1 MMVIYVCLMGV
12 IRMKSSAFQYELP
25 EDLNSALKLLNSEDL
40 DILPLAGGQSLMPMM
55 NFRVAQPDILIDLN
69 KIDSLKNIII
79 EGNYVR
85 IGSMVRYY
93 ELEQSEIIQK
103 HFPLIVH
110 VIPYIAHS
118 AIRNRGTLGGSVSLA
133 DPAAE
138 MPSILIAL
146 NASIELSSLNST
158 RSVNAEDFFKG
169 IFETDRKS
177 NELVTSINIPISSTP
192 KKFGFYEVTRRH
204 GDYAIAGA
212 VVTSDDGQDKF
223 HDTRVVLFAVSTKP
237 MRLPKSEA
245 ALNGQNFNNQD
256 SIIEAIDAVS
266 GNSFERD
273 LHNDEITKETLAKVS
288 LKRAIWGLNG

>member
-1 MMVIYVCLMGV
+1 
-12 IRMKSSAFQYELP
+12 MKSSAFQYELP
-25 EDLNSALKLLNSEDL
+25 EDLSSALKLLNSNDL

-69 KIDSLKNIII
+69 KIDSLKNITI
-79 EGNYVR
+79 EGDYVR
-85 IGSMVRYY
+85 IGSMVRYC

-103 HFPLIVH
+103 HFPLIIH

-138 MPSILIAL
+138 MPSVLITL
-146 NASIELSSLNST
+146 NASIELSSSNST

-169 IFETDRKS
+169 IFETVRKS
-177 NELVTSINIPISSTP
+177 NELVTSINIPISSMP

-212 VVTSDDGQDKF
+212 VVTSDNGQDNF
-223 HDTRVVLFAVSTKP
+223 NDTRVVLFAVSTKP
-237 MRLPKSEA
+237 MRVPKSEA
-245 ALNGQNFNNQD
+245 ALNGNNFNNQD
-256 SIIEAIDAVS
+256 SINEAIDAVT

-273 LHNDEITKETLAKVS
+273 LHNDETTKETLAKVS
-288 LKRAIWGLNG
+288 LKRAIGGLNGWYQNNNSNCK